1 MRNIFYYFFWWI
13 AGAKIQYLKM
23 YPTEHEKYLHI
34 GMTIFLTWTLA
45 TLGGVYAFN
54 IVFKNINLAILAGL
68 VWGLIIFNLDR
79 YMMVTIKKHGNELRR
94 FTIAEKISHFIQELT
109 PTIPR
114 VIIALILGIIITT
127 PLEIYL
133 FKDQINNNMKSIEQR
148 LILKK
153 TAQIHKNY
161 MDKKA
166 LIDNEKSNLEK
177 DRDKYIVEKKESIQ
191 NIDKRIK
198 QLEKLINNY
207 IVKLNKAQKDVDL
220 QKNGGIDENGIKIL
234 AGKGS
239 SYKFK
244 KNIRDGLAI
253 DLEKIREELDIQK
266 KKKDKLINELK
277 IETDKYQ
284 KKIDNLNNDALLLYK
299 DEKKEINN
307 YRSDIKLD
315 NFMSQINILH
325 ATIKKNE
332 TLSNIHIILMILIMI
347 FETSPILFKLLST
360 RGPYEAYMEFMATKS
375 IIESDSLMKQIRIK
389 FKKKYL
395 MHI

>member
-1 MRNIFYYFFWWI
+1 MKNIFYYFFWWI

-45 TLGGVYAFN
+45 TLGGTYAFS

-94 FTIAEKISHFIQELT
+94 FTVAEKISHFIQELT

-133 FKDQINNNMKSIEQR
+133 FKDQINNNMKSIEQN

-166 LIDNEKSNLEK
+166 LIEKEKSDIEK
-177 DRDKYIVEKKESIQ
+177 DRDNYRTNTIESIQ

-198 QLEKLINNY
+198 QLEILINDY
-207 IVKLNKAQKDVDL
+207 VLKLKKAQNDVEL
-220 QKNGGIDENGIKIL
+220 QKNGGKNKDGTEIL

-239 SYKFK
+239 SYEFTKD
-244 KNIRDGLAI
+244 IRDGLAI
-253 DLEKIREELDIQK
+253 DLKKNREELDRQRKEK
-266 KKKDKLINELK
+266 KKLTNELNIK
-277 IETDKYQ
+277 TNEYQ
-284 KKIDNLNNDALLLYK
+284 KKIDKLSNDSLKLYE
-299 DEKKEINN
+299 DEKKELSG
-307 YRSDIKLD
+307 YKKDIKLD

-332 TLSNIHIILMILIMI
+332 TLFNIHIILMTLIMI
-347 FETSPILFKLLST
+347 FETSPILFKLLSA
-360 RGPYEAYMEFMATKS
+360 RGPYEAHMEFMATES
-375 IIESDSLMKQIRIK
+375 IIESDSLTKQVRAK
-389 FKKKYL
+389 FKKKHL
-395 MHI
+395 GHG